1 MDIQAQAMRALD
13 LLESSEV
20 MQEFDDS
27 LWIKVD
33 RDLWEAFIGEN
44 PVSLPEI
51 EFMRELRRQ
60 AEGKAKI
67 YGEYD
72 V

>member
-1 MDIQAQAMRALD
+1 MDIQAQAIRALD

-33 RDLWEAFIGEN
+33 RDLWEAFIGE
-44 PVSLPEI
+44 E
-51 EFMRELRRQ
+51 Q
-60 AEGKAKI
+60 
-67 YGEYD
+67 D
-72 V
+72 Q

>member
-1 MDIQAQAMRALD
+1 MEIQDQAMKALD

-33 RDLWEAFIGEN
+33 RDLWEEFIGE
-44 PVSLPEI
+44 E
-51 EFMRELRRQ
+51 E
-60 AEGKAKI
+60 
-67 YGEYD
+67 
-72 V
+72 